1 MELLSSSYE
10 KKRNREFGIQEMGES
25 FLKLTT
31 ESPTTDI
38 NMSKRSLASLI
49 TRLDRQNIKEHK
61 IKS

>member
-1 MELLSSSYE
+1 MELLSSSYK

-38 NMSKRSLASLI
+38 NMSKRVGFSNNK
-49 TRLDRQNIKEHK
+49 TRSPKHKGTQN
-61 IKS
+61 